1 MGKHNKRAEYKSYRT
16 YEKEIPMKNK
26 NKDSGAALTGC
37 GVVVAIFLLIPLM
50 LFITPLILMLTW
62 NLAVCA
68 LFPALPTM
76 SYWVAFGV
84 NWFLGIIGNKFSGA
98 NYISTAIEN
107 LKDENN
113 K

>member
-16 YEKEIPMKNK
+16 YEKEIPMKNR
-26 NKDSGAALTGC
+26 NKESDAALTGC
-37 GVVVAIFLLIPLM
+37 GVIVSILLLILLM
-50 LFITPLILMLTW
+50 FFVTPLILMLTW

-84 NWFLGIIGNKFSGA
+84 NWFLNIVGNKFSGA
-98 NYISTAIEN
+98 GSISTAIEN
-107 LKDENN
+107 LTNQNDK
-113 K
+113 